1 MLNKQTKKKQNMAT
15 KSTVCKAQVVKHS
28 FSLVSEVLLWYSI
41 FTNVESPHCCLL
53 VIATT
58 SDRMVPS

>member
-1 MLNKQTKKKQNMAT
+1 METKG
-15 KSTVCKAQVVKHS
+15 TVCKAQVVKHS

-53 VIATT
+53 AIATT